1 VPQSQSKYTENKPY
15 KNKKG
20 KGGKHFVNLFG
31 KLWLQLESLFMPWQ
45 PINMRREMF
54 AENTHK
60 YTNTHTHRSTRL
72 THTVAKESL
81 VKTIAYFAASTR
93 ICSEIRKI
101 KLRKG

>member
-1 VPQSQSKYTENKPY
+1 
-15 KNKKG
+15 
-20 KGGKHFVNLFG
+20 
-31 KLWLQLESLFMPWQ
+31 LQK
-45 PINMRREMF
+45 
-54 AENTHK
+54 TH
-60 YTNTHTHRSTRL
+60 TNTQTHTYRSSRL